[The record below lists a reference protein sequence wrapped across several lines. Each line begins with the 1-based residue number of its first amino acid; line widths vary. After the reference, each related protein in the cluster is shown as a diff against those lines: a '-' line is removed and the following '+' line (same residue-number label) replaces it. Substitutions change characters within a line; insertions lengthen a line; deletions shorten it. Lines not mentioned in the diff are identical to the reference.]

1 MGQEG
6 CHGSTT
12 DVLSGVQA
20 RSGSHARRAGVTVSQ
35 IAADLGMG
43 ANVLGRWQHPSP
55 GKRILQMECIN
66 PPHQREPPL

>member
-1 MGQEG
+1 ML
-6 CHGSTT
+6 
-12 DVLSGVQA
+12 DA
-20 RSGSHARRAGVTVSQ
+20 PGVTVSQ

-55 GKRILQMECIN
+55 GKRILQMDCIN